1 MFTLDKALTGVVGCK
16 ERGRQ
21 VDGPLDHS
29 TGKGWVKDHA
39 YGDGSTGDGQEECSG
54 RMHAGWKWMG
64 RSTTTQLRR
73 EVGQESHNAAG
84 ARGNFGWHCAAHQA
98 VPPRVR
104 QGSGGHQ
111 HGPDGRCIG
120 RRRRTPPPLSSTTR
134 TRSRSL
140 WRRWRATPT
149 NINKQARKMR
159 TNGVYCSTPL
169 SVPIKRPANGL
180 ATVGGARIM

>member
-1 MFTLDKALTGVVGCK
+1 M
-16 ERGRQ
+16 
-21 VDGPLDHS
+21 DGPLDHS

-104 QGSGGHQ
+104 QGSARA
-111 HGPDGRCIG
+111 PTRTGRCTG
-120 RRRRTPPPLSSTTR
+120 RRRRAPPPSSSTTR
-134 TRSRSL
+134 SRSP
-140 WRRWRATPT
+140 WRRWRATPKT
-149 NINKQARKMR
+149 STSRRARCAQLDQEQAS
-159 TNGVYCSTPL
+159 G
-169 SVPIKRPANGL
+169 KRPLVLGPSGGCPRRL
-180 ATVGGARIM
+180 ALRTGPSTLHVRIM